1 MAKATNKKVRHK
13 FKLYFYTK
21 TKVQSEKA
29 EKAEKAAEKASK
41 VAVIV
46 AFVSSCFHSM
56 SLTQVT

>member
-29 EKAEKAAEKASK
+29 EKAAEKAAKAAAKAAEKAS
-41 VAVIV
+41 
-46 AFVSSCFHSM
+46 VSGKR
-56 SLTQVT
+56 LRRITV